1 MGANVRDRIVQ
12 DLKNE
17 IARGTV
23 SPGQRLIETSLC
35 ERYGVGR
42 TAVREA
48 LRHLAHDGFVTI
60 AQNVG
65 AVVRE
70 LSQKDIEHIY
80 DLMGNLEGLS
90 VRIGTNFMTEDKI
103 RQLED
108 LLTEMDDAKDAV
120 QFFRLNYEFH
130 RQLMSLTDNTWL
142 VKFMEILRAQAQRI
156 SLRSF
161 FNPGQITASVVE
173 HRKVLE
179 AIRAGNAVKAEKLVR
194 DHYLLSK
201 NRLIKYLN
209 TSL

>member
-1 MGANVRDRIVQ
+1 MAANVRERIVL

-17 IARGTV
+17 IARGTL
-23 SPGQRLIETSLC
+23 SPGQRLVETSLC
-35 ERYGVGR
+35 ERYGAGR

-65 AVVRE
+65 AIVRE
-70 LSQKDIEHIY
+70 LSQKDVEHIY

-90 VRIGTNFMTEDKI
+90 VRIGTNFITEDKI
-103 RQLED
+103 RSIDD
-108 LLTEMDDAKDAV
+108 LLTKMEQTKDAAS
-120 QFFRLNYEFH
+120 FFSLNYEFH

-142 VKFMEILRAQAQRI
+142 INFMEILRAQAQRI

-161 FNPGQITASVVE
+161 FNPGQITASLIE

-179 AIRAGNAVKAEKLVR
+179 AIRAGNAVKAENLVR
-194 DHYLLSK
+194 NHYLLSK

-209 TSL
+209 SSL

>member
-1 MGANVRDRIVQ
+1 MGAKVRDSIVQ

-17 IARGTV
+17 IARGTL

-35 ERYGVGR
+35 ERYDAGR

-60 AQNVG
+60 KQNVG

-80 DLMGNLEGLS
+80 DVMGNLEGLS
-90 VRIGTNFMTEDKI
+90 VRIGTNFVTEDRIAQIENLHTK
-103 RQLED
+103 
-108 LLTEMDDAKDAV
+108 MDNTKDPV
-120 QFFRLNYEFH
+120 EFFRLNYEFH
-130 RQLMSLTDNTWL
+130 GRLVSLTDNTWL
-142 VKFMEILRAQAQRI
+142 IKFMEILRAQAQRI

-161 FNPGQITASVVE
+161 FNPGQITASVIE
-173 HRKVLE
+173 HGKVVE
-179 AIRAGNAVKAEKLVR
+179 AILAANAVKAEKLVR
-194 DHYLLSK
+194 GHYLLSK

-209 TSL
+209 SSL

>member
-17 IARGTV
+17 IARGTL
-23 SPGQRLIETSLC
+23 SPGQRLVETSLC
-35 ERYGVGR
+35 ERYGAGR

-90 VRIGTNFMTEDKI
+90 VRIGTNFVTEERLRPIEELVAKM
-103 RQLED
+103 EE
-108 LLTEMDDAKDAV
+108 TKDAFD
-120 QFFRLNYEFH
+120 FFSLNYEFH
-130 RQLMSLTDNTWL
+130 RELMSFTDNTWL
-142 VKFMEILRAQAQRI
+142 VKFMDILRAQAQRI

-161 FNPGQITASVVE
+161 FNPGQITASVGE
-173 HRKVLE
+173 HRKILE
-179 AIRAGNAVKAEKLVR
+179 AIRAGNAVKAEKSVR

-209 TSL
+209 SSL